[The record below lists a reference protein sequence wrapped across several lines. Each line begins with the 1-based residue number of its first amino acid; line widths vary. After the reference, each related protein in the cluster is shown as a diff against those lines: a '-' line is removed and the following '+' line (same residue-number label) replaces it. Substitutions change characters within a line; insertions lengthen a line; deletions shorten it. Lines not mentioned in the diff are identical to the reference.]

1 MSNYKK
7 IFVIGFN
14 KCGTTSL
21 HHLFISLNF
30 RSIHGRQKKILKNRY
45 NYFPVLH
52 KYDAFSDGEHLVNN
66 FQKYYSLY
74 NNSLFILNTRSM
86 NNWIKSRFKHMIHNT
101 SYNWEPNKKTACQWI
116 IKREEHYTKVVNFFI
131 DKPSNLLIINI
142 EKNNWTDKL
151 LTKLDISH
159 TNKIHIHSN
168 KAKNF
173 NLDTLGLVDDV
184 TKSALSDMNYP
195 PDEVFLKNKNINFF
209 PYDHNLNE

>member
-21 HHLFISLNF
+21 HHLFISLKF
-30 RSIHGRQKKILKNRY
+30 KSIHGRRNKADPY
-45 NYFPVLH
+45 NYFPVLN
-52 KYDAFSDGEHLVNN
+52 KYDAFSDGDHLVAN
-66 FQKYYSLY
+66 FQKYYNIY
-74 NNSLFILNTRSM
+74 QNSLFILNTRSM
-86 NNWIKSRFKHMIHNT
+86 TSWIKSRLKHIIHKKSN
-101 SYNWEPNKKTACQWI
+101 NWEPNKKIIYEWI
-116 IKREEHYTKVVNFFI
+116 IHREEHYNRVVNFFI

-151 LTKLDISH
+151 LTKLNISH

-168 KAKNF
+168 KAKIF
-173 NLDTLGLVDDV
+173 DLDTLNLVDDI
-184 TKSALSDMNYP
+184 TKCALFDMNYP
-195 PDEVFLKNKNINFF
+195 PEEVFLKNKDINLF